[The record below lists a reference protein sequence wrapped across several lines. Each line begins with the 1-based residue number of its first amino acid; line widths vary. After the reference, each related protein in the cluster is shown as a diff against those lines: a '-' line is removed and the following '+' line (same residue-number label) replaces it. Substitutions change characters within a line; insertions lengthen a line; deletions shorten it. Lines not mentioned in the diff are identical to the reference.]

1 MQLCAKLSEYSLEG
15 AICNPLQRKGVR
27 QNIFGDL
34 VGLSVQGYQY
44 FFILRFFSD
53 KTHDSEGQGVKQIII
68 CCLMKLCVT
77 IRIQFSSDVHSDLA
91 YACTQLEYLDTKIVF
106 KIYIFLNRF

>member
-1 MQLCAKLSEYSLEG
+1 MVVSRLFSSEISELFHSS
-15 AICNPLQRKGVR
+15 I
-27 QNIFGDL
+27 
-34 VGLSVQGYQY
+34 
-44 FFILRFFSD
+44 FSD

-91 YACTQLEYLDTKIVF
+91 YACTQLESLDTKIVL
-106 KIYIFLNRF
+106 KHTFLSNHFQNVNEKN